1 MQTAVA
7 NYKSIQSFMTQQ
19 IASSGARAKL
29 MFGAPSRYSAPG
41 ARYRDI
47 DVAAR
52 VEGATPHG
60 LILIMFDEL
69 LKGIDTLG
77 AAEAARDQARR
88 NAAQARVVS
97 LLHGLETSLDYK
109 RGGEIADNLGRIYRE
124 ARRLLG
130 PTPGMDRQHRAD
142 AGARHA
148 RHRLRRVGSDRPRG

>member
-1 MQTAVA
+1 
-7 NYKSIQSFMTQQ
+7 
-19 IASSGARAKL
+19 

-47 DVAAR
+47 DIAAR

-69 LKGIDTLG
+69 LKGLDALA
-77 AAEAARDQARR
+77 AAEEARDAVRR

-97 LLHGLETSLDYK
+97 LLHGLEAALDYK

-130 PTPGMDRQHRAD
+130 ATPGMDRVTAIGQARD
-142 AGARHA
+142 MLVTVSGAWEA
-148 RHRLRRVGSDRPRG
+148 IGSEVNPNIT

>member
-1 MQTAVA
+1 
-7 NYKSIQSFMTQQ
+7 
-19 IASSGARAKL
+19 

-47 DVAAR
+47 EVAAR

-69 LKGIDTLG
+69 LKGIDTLQ
-77 AAEAARDQARR
+77 ALEAMAEPARR
-88 NAAQARVVS
+88 NAAHARVIS
-97 LLHGLETSLDYK
+97 LLHGLETSLDYQ

-130 PTPGMDRQHRAD
+130 PTPGMERAT
-142 AGARHA
+142 ALAQARDMLTTVSSA
-148 RHRLRRVGSDRPRG
+148 WEAIGSQVNANLT

>member
-1 MQTAVA
+1 
-7 NYKSIQSFMTQQ
+7 
-19 IASSGARAKL
+19 

-69 LKGIDTLG
+69 LKGLDALA
-77 AAEAARDQARR
+77 AAEEMRDAVRR

-97 LLHGLETSLDYK
+97 LLHGLEASLDYK

-130 PTPGMDRQHRAD
+130 ATPGMDRATAIGQARDMLATVS
-142 AGARHA
+142 GAWEA
-148 RHRLRRVGSDRPRG
+148 IGSEVNPNIT

>member
-1 MQTAVA
+1 
-7 NYKSIQSFMTQQ
+7 
-19 IASSGARAKL
+19 

-60 LILIMFDEL
+60 LVMIMFDEA

-77 AAEAARDQARR
+77 AVEATQDHVRR
-88 NAAQARVVS
+88 NAAQARVIS
-97 LLHGLETSLDYK
+97 LLHGLESSLDYT
-109 RGGEIADNLGRIYRE
+109 RGGEIAANLGRIYRE

-130 PTPGMDRQHRAD
+130 PTPGMDRSTAMAQARDMLATVS
-142 AGARHA
+142 GAWEA
-148 RHRLRRVGSDRPRG
+148 IGPEVNANLT

>member
-1 MQTAVA
+1 
-7 NYKSIQSFMTQQ
+7 
-19 IASSGARAKL
+19 

-88 NAAQARVVS
+88 NSAQARVVS

-130 PTPGMDRQHRAD
+130 TTPGIDRQAALKQARD
-142 AGARHA
+142 MLSTVSGAWEA
-148 RHRLRRVGSDRPRG
+148 ISPGINGDLT

>member
-1 MQTAVA
+1 
-7 NYKSIQSFMTQQ
+7 
-19 IASSGARAKL
+19 
-29 MFGAPSRYSAPG
+29 MFGAPSRYSAP

-69 LKGIDTLG
+69 LKGLDALA
-77 AAEAARDQARR
+77 AAEGMGDPARR
-88 NAAQARVVS
+88 NAAQARAIS
-97 LLHGLETSLDYK
+97 LLHGLEASLDFK

-130 PTPGMDRQHRAD
+130 ATPGMDRVTAIGQARD
-142 AGARHA
+142 MLVTVSGAWEA
-148 RHRLRRVGSDRPRG
+148 IGPEVNANLT

>member
-1 MQTAVA
+1 
-7 NYKSIQSFMTQQ
+7 
-19 IASSGARAKL
+19 
-29 MFGAPSRYSAPG
+29 MFGASSRYSAPG

-47 DVAAR
+47 EVAAR

-69 LKGIDTLG
+69 LKGIDALQALD
-77 AAEAARDQARR
+77 AAPEPARR
-88 NAAQARVVS
+88 NAAHARVIS

-130 PTPGMDRQHRAD
+130 PTPGMERGTALAQARDMLSTVSSAWE
-142 AGARHA
+142 AIGAQVNGN
-148 RHRLRRVGSDRPRG
+148 LT

>member
-1 MQTAVA
+1 
-7 NYKSIQSFMTQQ
+7 
-19 IASSGARAKL
+19 

-52 VEGATPHG
+52 IEGATPHG
-60 LILIMFDEL
+60 LVMIMFDEL

-77 AAEAARDQARR
+77 AVEAGQDSSRR
-88 NAAQARVVS
+88 HAAQARVIS
-97 LLHGLETSLDYK
+97 LLHGLESSLDYK

-130 PTPGMDRQHRAD
+130 PVPGIDRRTALTQARDMLATVS
-142 AGARHA
+142 GAWEA
-148 RHRLRRVGSDRPRG
+148 IGPAVNANITE

>member
-1 MQTAVA
+1 
-7 NYKSIQSFMTQQ
+7 
-19 IASSGARAKL
+19 

-69 LKGIDTLG
+69 LKGLNALA
-77 AAEAARDQARR
+77 AAEEMRDAVRR

-97 LLHGLETSLDYK
+97 LLHGLEASLDYK

-130 PTPGMDRQHRAD
+130 ATPGMDRATAIGQARDMLATVS
-142 AGARHA
+142 GAWEA
-148 RHRLRRVGSDRPRG
+148 IGSEVNPNIT